1 MGQFCARAPSVGSL
15 PRRPDCRC
23 ELDGEWCRSKDACE
37 RRYGKMTTPGQADPE
52 VPSVEYGL
60 IRAHVLASLGTLLI
74 SVAFGLVVAT
84 KFSVPEFLGGH
95 SWLTWGRL
103 RYNHTQGILFGWLG
117 NAFLA
122 FVYYAV
128 PRLAN
133 RPVSSRNLGWLLFWI
148 WNCAVVF
155 PGWVLV
161 AAGFSQP
168 LEWAEF
174 PLVVDAFVV
183 LAFVLMVSEF
193 VLPFLK
199 ARLSDLYVS
208 AWYIIGG
215 IIFTMLAYPVGNLVP
230 ELVPGAR
237 GAAFSG
243 LWIHDAVGLY
253 VTPYALAIAYY
264 VIPATT
270 RRAIFSHFLSMVG
283 FWLLFFT
290 YPLNGTHHYVYS
302 AIPMAAQKGA
312 IVASVYLGMAVILV
326 VTNHLLSLRGNSGTA
341 SKDLPL
347 RFVWFGVVS
356 YLVVSLQG
364 SVQALMPVNRF
375 IHFTDWVIGHS
386 HLAMIGFAS
395 FIALGGIAHL
405 WQRIPGTR
413 YNERMMNWSFWLLA
427 VGLTLMVADLT
438 IAGLVEA
445 QLWESSA
452 PWMESVRAV
461 ASYWL
466 VRTFSGLPILAGFV
480 LFWTSLL
487 SGPRP
492 SAATA
497 AVSRE
502 TSEHIPAAEGDAST
516 SHEAPSSRR
525 FSYAHAVIFG
535 AGVGFFALSFLVLAI
550 LPGKELENEIERV
563 APVTMP
569 TLSASEQR
577 GRVVYGREGC
587 AYCHTQQ
594 IRSVAADVRRFG
606 APTEPWETKY
616 DYPQLWGTRR
626 IGPDLSREFNLHPRD
641 WQLTHL
647 YDPRLVVR
655 DSVMPPYPWLFNGS
669 PGQPTQEALD
679 LLVYIES
686 LGRARHLSGF
696 ERQAL
701 VSSVQPETLDMAM
714 ASEPSAKATAP
725 NVPIAMKGGNSI
737 SAPVL
742 HPASE
747 PDDLQEEVSRGGS
760 LFAANCASCHGPAGK
775 GDGKASASLLP
786 RPANLTAARFSDE
799 RLSSVLWNGIVS
811 SAMPPWRQLPTEDLR
826 ALVAYIDSLHVAS
839 APPSTQES
847 TSLAES
853 KALFAAACASCHGD
867 TGAGNGPA
875 AGALA
880 PSPTNFHLK
889 KPTAERAWEVL
900 ENGVPGTAMP
910 PWKDQLSAA
919 ERHGLVEFVR
929 SLCGTPQENSNQ

>member
-1 MGQFCARAPSVGSL
+1 MTSSAEIAFYPSERGNAQSL
-15 PRRPDCRC
+15 GG
-23 ELDGEWCRSKDACE
+23 L
-37 RRYGKMTTPGQADPE
+37 
-52 VPSVEYGL
+52 PSVEYGL
-60 IRAHVLASLGTLLI
+60 IRAHVFASLVTLVL
-74 SVAFGLVVAT
+74 SVLFGILVAT
-84 KFSVPEFLGGH
+84 KFTFPEFLGGH
-95 SWLTWGRL
+95 GWLTWGRI
-103 RYNHTQGILFGWLG
+103 RYNHTQGIFFGWLG

-122 FVYYAV
+122 FFYYAA

-133 RPVSSRNLGWLLFWI
+133 RPVLSRKLGWFLFWI
-148 WNCAVVF
+148 WNFAVVL

-174 PLVVDAFVV
+174 PLVVAAFVV
-183 LAFVLMVSEF
+183 LAFILMAFEF

-208 AWYIIGG
+208 GWYIIGG
-215 IIFTMLAYPVGNLVP
+215 IVFTLLAV
-230 ELVPGAR
+230 
-237 GAAFSG
+237 
-243 LWIHDAVGLY
+243 
-253 VTPYALAIAYY
+253 AIAYY

-283 FWLLFFT
+283 FWLLFFI

-312 IVASVYLGMAVILV
+312 IVASAYQGVDVILV
-326 VTNHLLSLRGNSGTA
+326 VINLLLSLPGSSGTA
-341 SKDLPL
+341 SKDVPL

-364 SVQALMPVNRF
+364 SVQAFMPVNRF
-375 IHFTDWVIGHS
+375 IHFTDFVIGHS

-427 VGLTLMVADLT
+427 VGLTLMITVLT

-445 QLWESSA
+445 QVWQSSA
-452 PWMESVRAV
+452 PWIDSVRAV

-466 VRTFSGLPILAGFV
+466 VRTLSGLPILTGFL
-480 LFWTSLL
+480 LFWASLVT
-487 SGPRP
+487 GPRLAEAITF
-492 SAATA
+492 ST
-497 AVSRE
+497 SRVAPE
-502 TSEHIPAAEGDAST
+502 NNVAFEDVPAA
-516 SHEAPSSRR
+516 SHELAPTAWLAN
-525 FSYAHAVIFG
+525 AHVIAFG

-550 LPGKELENEIERV
+550 LPGKQLEDEIKRV

-569 TLSASEQR
+569 TLTTSEQR

-594 IRSVAADVRRFG
+594 IRSLAEDVRRFG
-606 APTEPWETKY
+606 APTEAWETKY

-626 IGPDLSREFNLHPRD
+626 IGPDLSREFNIRPRD

-647 YDPRLVVR
+647 YNPRLVVR
-655 DSVMPPYPWLFNGS
+655 DSVMPPYPWLFKGNAN
-669 PGQPTQEALD
+669 QPTQEGLD
-679 LLVYIES
+679 LLAYLQS
-686 LGRARHLSGF
+686 LGRARQLSGF
-696 ERQAL
+696 DQQMMA
-701 VSSVQPETLDMAM
+701 SSVHAAISEMAM
-714 ASEPSAKATAP
+714 TSEPSARATP
-725 NVPIAMKGGNSI
+725 PTVPIAMPGGYSD

-742 HPASE
+742 HPASN
-747 PDDLQEEVSRGGS
+747 PDDLQEEVSRGGT
-760 LFAANCASCHGPAGK
+760 LFAANCASCHGSAGR
-775 GDGKASASLLP
+775 GDGEASASLLP
-786 RPANLTAARFSDE
+786 KPANLTAARFSDE
-799 RLSSVLWNGIVS
+799 RLSSVLWNGVAG

-826 ALVAYIDSLHVAS
+826 ALVAYIHSLHLPSVA
-839 APPSTQES
+839 PSIPQAANLNEGKS
-847 TSLAES
+847 
-853 KALFAAACASCHGD
+853 LFAANCASCHGD

-889 KPTAERAWEVL
+889 KPTEERAWEVL

-910 PWKDQLSAA
+910 PWQSQLSADQ
-919 ERHGLVEFVR
+919 RHALVEFVR
-929 SLCGTPQENSNQ
+929 SLYGTPQENSGQ

>member
-1 MGQFCARAPSVGSL
+1 
-15 PRRPDCRC
+15 
-23 ELDGEWCRSKDACE
+23 
-37 RRYGKMTTPGQADPE
+37 MTTSAQNLSSGSERANAQSLSAL
-52 VPSVEYGL
+52 PSIEYDL
-60 IRAHVLASLGTLLI
+60 VRAHVFASLVTLVI
-74 SVAFGLVVAT
+74 SVLFGILVAT
-84 KFSVPEFLGGH
+84 KFTFPEFLGGH
-95 SWLTWGRL
+95 GWLTWGRL
-103 RYNHTQGILFGWLG
+103 RYNHTQGIFFGWLG

-122 FVYYAV
+122 FFYYVV

-133 RPVSSRNLGWLLFWI
+133 RPVLSRRLGWFLFWI
-148 WNCAVVF
+148 WNFAVVL

-161 AAGFSQP
+161 VAGFSQP

-174 PLVVDAFVV
+174 PLIVDAFVV
-183 LAFVLMVSEF
+183 LAFILMVFEF

-215 IIFTMLAYPVGNLVP
+215 ITFTMLAYPVGNLVP

-243 LWIHDAVGLY
+243 LWIHDAVGLF
-253 VTPYALAIAYY
+253 VTPFAVAIAYY

-283 FWLLFFT
+283 FWLLFFI

-312 IVASVYLGMAVILV
+312 IVASAYLGMDVILV
-326 VTNHLLSLRGNSGTA
+326 VTNLLLSLRGSSGTV

-356 YLVVSLQG
+356 YLLVSLQG

-386 HLAMIGFAS
+386 HFAMIGFAS

-427 VGLTLMVADLT
+427 VGLTLMVTDLT

-445 QLWESSA
+445 QVWQSSA
-452 PWMESVRAV
+452 PWIDSVRAV
-461 ASYWL
+461 GSYWL
-466 VRTFSGLPILAGFV
+466 VRTLSGLPVLAGFV
-480 LFWTSLL
+480 LFWTSLVT
-487 SGPRP
+487 GPRLSEAITSDISRVASEDIVAFESASLP
-492 SAATA
+492 SDKL
-497 AVSRE
+497 S
-502 TSEHIPAAEGDAST
+502 ST
-516 SHEAPSSRR
+516 GWL
-525 FSYAHAVIFG
+525 SYAHVVAFG

-550 LPGKELENEIERV
+550 LPGKELEDEIKRV

-569 TLSASEQR
+569 TLTASEQG
-577 GRVVYGREGC
+577 GRVIYGREGC

-594 IRSVAADVRRFG
+594 IRSLAADVRRFG
-606 APTEPWETKY
+606 TPTEPWETKY

-647 YDPRLVVR
+647 YNPRLVVR
-655 DSVMPPYPWLFNGS
+655 DSVMPPYPWLFDGS
-669 PGQPTQEALD
+669 PGQPTQEGLD
-679 LLVYIES
+679 VLAYIQS
-686 LGRARHLSGF
+686 LGRARQLSGF
-696 ERQAL
+696 DRQTLA
-701 VSSVQPETLDMAM
+701 SSVQLETPDMAM
-714 ASEPSAKATAP
+714 ASEPSARATPPA
-725 NVPIAMKGGNSI
+725 VPIAMVGGYSL

-742 HPASE
+742 HPALD
-747 PDDLQEEVSRGGS
+747 PADLQEEVSRGGM
-760 LFAANCASCHGPAGK
+760 LFAANCASCHGSAGR
-775 GDGKASASLLP
+775 GDGNASASLLP
-786 RPANLTAARFSDE
+786 KPANLTAARFSDE
-799 RLSSVLWNGIVS
+799 RLSSVLWNGVAG

-826 ALVAYIDSLHVAS
+826 GLVAYIHSLHLPS
-839 APPSTQES
+839 AAPSMQEATNLNVGKS
-847 TSLAES
+847 
-853 KALFAAACASCHGD
+853 LFAANCASCHGD

-875 AGALA
+875 AGALS
-880 PSPTNFHLK
+880 PSPTNFHVK
-889 KPTAERAWEVL
+889 KPTPERAWDVL

-910 PWKDQLSAA
+910 PWRSQLSADQ
-919 ERHGLVEFVR
+919 RRTLVEFVR
-929 SLCGTPQENSNQ
+929 SLYGAPQENSGQ

>member
-1 MGQFCARAPSVGSL
+1 
-15 PRRPDCRC
+15 
-23 ELDGEWCRSKDACE
+23 
-37 RRYGKMTTPGQADPE
+37 MTTSAQNLSSGSERANAQSLSAL
-52 VPSVEYGL
+52 PSIEYDL
-60 IRAHVLASLGTLLI
+60 VRAHVFASLVTLVI
-74 SVAFGLVVAT
+74 SVLFGILVAT
-84 KFSVPEFLGGH
+84 KFTFPEFLGGH
-95 SWLTWGRL
+95 GWLTWGRL
-103 RYNHTQGILFGWLG
+103 RYNHTQGIFFGWLG

-122 FVYYAV
+122 FFYYVV

-133 RPVSSRNLGWLLFWI
+133 RPVLSRRLGWFLFWI
-148 WNCAVVF
+148 WNFAVVL

-161 AAGFSQP
+161 VAGFSQP

-174 PLVVDAFVV
+174 PLIVDAFVV
-183 LAFVLMVSEF
+183 LAFILMVFEF

-215 IIFTMLAYPVGNLVP
+215 ITFTMLAYPVGNLVP

-243 LWIHDAVGLY
+243 LWIHDAVGLF
-253 VTPYALAIAYY
+253 VTPFAVAIAYY

-283 FWLLFFT
+283 FWLLFFI

-312 IVASVYLGMAVILV
+312 IVASAYLGMDVILV
-326 VTNHLLSLRGNSGTA
+326 VTNLLLSLRGSSGTV

-356 YLVVSLQG
+356 YLLVSLQG

-386 HLAMIGFAS
+386 HFAMIGFAS

-427 VGLTLMVADLT
+427 VGLTLMVTDLT

-445 QLWESSA
+445 QVWQSSA
-452 PWMESVRAV
+452 PWIDSVRAV
-461 ASYWL
+461 GSYWL
-466 VRTFSGLPILAGFV
+466 VRTLSGLPVLAGFV
-480 LFWTSLL
+480 LFWTSLVT
-487 SGPRP
+487 GPRLSEAITSGISRVASEDIVAFESASLP
-492 SAATA
+492 SDKL
-497 AVSRE
+497 S
-502 TSEHIPAAEGDAST
+502 ST
-516 SHEAPSSRR
+516 GWL
-525 FSYAHAVIFG
+525 SYAHVVAFG

-550 LPGKELENEIERV
+550 LPGKELEDEIKRV

-569 TLSASEQR
+569 TLTASEQG
-577 GRVVYGREGC
+577 GRVIYGREGC

-594 IRSVAADVRRFG
+594 IRSLAADVRRFG
-606 APTEPWETKY
+606 TPTEPWETKY

-647 YDPRLVVR
+647 YNPRLVVR
-655 DSVMPPYPWLFNGS
+655 DSVMPPYPWLFDGS
-669 PGQPTQEALD
+669 PGQPTQEGLD
-679 LLVYIES
+679 VLAYIQS
-686 LGRARHLSGF
+686 LGRARQLSGF
-696 ERQAL
+696 DRQTLA
-701 VSSVQPETLDMAM
+701 SSVQLETPDMAM
-714 ASEPSAKATAP
+714 ASEPSARATPPA
-725 NVPIAMKGGNSI
+725 VPIAMVGGYSL

-742 HPASE
+742 HPALD
-747 PDDLQEEVSRGGS
+747 PADLQEEVSRGGM
-760 LFAANCASCHGPAGK
+760 LFAANCASCHGSAGR

-786 RPANLTAARFSDE
+786 KPANLTAARFSDE
-799 RLSSVLWNGIVS
+799 RLSSVLWNGVAG

-826 ALVAYIDSLHVAS
+826 GLVAYIHSLHLPS
-839 APPSTQES
+839 AAPSMQEATNLNVGKS
-847 TSLAES
+847 
-853 KALFAAACASCHGD
+853 LFAANCASCHGD

-875 AGALA
+875 AGALS
-880 PSPTNFHLK
+880 PSPTNFHVK
-889 KPTAERAWEVL
+889 KPTPERAWDVL

-910 PWKDQLSAA
+910 PWRSQLSADQ
-919 ERHGLVEFVR
+919 RRTLVEFVR
-929 SLCGTPQENSNQ
+929 SLYGAPQENSGQ